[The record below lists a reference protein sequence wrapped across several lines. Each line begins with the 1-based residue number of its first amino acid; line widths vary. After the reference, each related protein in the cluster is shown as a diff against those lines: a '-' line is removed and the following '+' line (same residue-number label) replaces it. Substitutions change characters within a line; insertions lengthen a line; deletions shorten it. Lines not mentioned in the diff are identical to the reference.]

1 MARLLQAHFSLKLEP
16 DEAAPAISSQSLD
29 GEMKMQEH
37 GPSMC
42 PFIPPSIHLSIHPM
56 DGVLA
61 EPACALDAFCPKDI
75 RAMQRCKWVHVVC
88 VHPIAKNQI
97 QLSTGVDRNV

>member
-42 PFIPPSIHLSIHPM
+42 PFIPPSIHLIIHPSIYPSIPWM
-56 DGVLA
+56 ESWLSQRVPWMHFA
-61 EPACALDAFCPKDI
+61 QRISEQCSDANGY
-75 RAMQRCKWVHVVC
+75 M
-88 VHPIAKNQI
+88 
-97 QLSTGVDRNV
+97 